1 MTREEFRLKA
11 IIELSAAQMVAQPGA
26 FKPQM
31 DRAMEIAEYLTTKVY
46 GEWTMPKDNSTGP
59 L

>member
-11 IIELSAAQMVAQPGA
+11 IIELAAAQMVAQPGA

-46 GEWTMPKDNSTGP
+46 GDELQDGWNTTEI
-59 L
+59 